1 MLLAIAL
8 FGAPAAAELTAEPLT
23 AEPLSPNVARIH
35 GAGTNVVV
43 LRTTEGLVVAGGGAA
58 GHAQALAEFLR
69 EAYDNEPVVA
79 LFTLHWRESHTGAN
93 ALFAEGGTSIYAH
106 ENTRLWMGTEYY
118 VEWERKNHRPQS
130 PAALPTDTFRSSDPQ
145 PLTLTIGGQ
154 RIHYGHL
161 AEAYT
166 DGDIYVHFV
175 DEDVIAVGEVLGV
188 EAWPVPDYA
197 TGGWIGGLQDATQLL
212 IDLTDDQTHVV
223 AAHGPAQTRA
233 ALIAQAAM
241 LDEMH
246 ERIRV
251 RMNAARSVEEILAD
265 DVAAGYEA
273 YGDPARFVANI
284 YGGLWWGGR
293 LRGAY

>member
-1 MLLAIAL
+1 MLLAFAL
-8 FGAPAAAELTAEPLT
+8 FGTTAAAGFT
-23 AEPLSPNVARIH
+23 AEPLSPNVALIH

-43 LRTTEGLVVAGGGAA
+43 LRTDEGLVLAGGGAA
-58 GHAQALAEFLR
+58 GHGEALAEFLR
-69 EAYDNEPVVA
+69 TEFGNLPVVA
-79 LFTLHWRESHTGAN
+79 LFTLHWRPQHTGAN
-93 ALFAEGGTSIYAH
+93 ALFAEGGASIYAH

-118 VEWERKNHRPQS
+118 VEWERKNHRPQPVS
-130 PAALPTDTFRSSDPQ
+130 ALPTDTFRSSDPQ
-145 PLTLTIGGQ
+145 PLTVTVGDQ

-175 DEDVIAVGEVLGV
+175 DEGVIAVGEVLGV
-188 EAWPVPDYA
+188 DTWPVPDYA

-212 IDLTDDQTHVV
+212 INLADDGTHVV
-223 AAHGPAQTRA
+223 AAHGPVQTRA

-246 ERIRV
+246 ERIRI

-265 DVAAGYEA
+265 DVAAGYET